1 MTPRPARLRRGLST
15 GAAASAL
22 VLVPL
27 GAATAADEPL
37 SIENLPSIAT
47 DEVNERRVA
56 ITIPDI
62 RGIDVP
68 DIQPF
73 VPEVTS
79 DGDETVVSLDTDVLF
94 EFGKAELSAEAKKA
108 VVDAVRDVPDDAAI
122 EVVGHTDSIGSDAD
136 NLALS
141 KKRAQAAATAIT
153 AERDDLTT
161 KVSGK
166 GESDPVAPNTQGDED
181 NPEGREK
188 NRRVEIR
195 YAD

>member
-1 MTPRPARLRRGLST
+1 MSSPHGRRRT
-15 GAAASAL
+15 GAATALGLAL
-22 VLVPL
+22 VLPL
-27 GAATAADEPL
+27 GAAHAEPGDELTIDSLPTLADTE
-37 SIENLPSIAT
+37 I
-47 DEVNERRVA
+47 DGHRGA
-56 ITIPDI
+56 ITLPDIEAIDIPDI
-62 RGIDVP
+62 E
-68 DIQPF
+68 PF
-73 VPEVTS
+73 EPEVTS
-79 DGDETVVSLDTDVLF
+79 DGDDTVVSLDTDVLF
-94 EFGKAELSAEAKKA
+94 DFGKADLSDEAEEA
-108 VVDAVRDVPDDAAI
+108 VVAAVEDVPDGASI
-122 EVVGHTDSIGSDAD
+122 QVVGHTDSIGSDAD

-166 GESDPVAPNTQGDED
+166 GESDPVAPNTRGDED

>member
-1 MTPRPARLRRGLST
+1 MSSPHGRRRA
-15 GAAASAL
+15 GAATALGLAL
-22 VLVPL
+22 VLPL
-27 GAATAADEPL
+27 GAAHAEPGDELTIDSLPTLADTE
-37 SIENLPSIAT
+37 I
-47 DEVNERRVA
+47 DGHRGA
-56 ITIPDI
+56 ITLPDIEAVDIPDI
-62 RGIDVP
+62 E
-68 DIQPF
+68 PF

-195 YAD
+195 YAG